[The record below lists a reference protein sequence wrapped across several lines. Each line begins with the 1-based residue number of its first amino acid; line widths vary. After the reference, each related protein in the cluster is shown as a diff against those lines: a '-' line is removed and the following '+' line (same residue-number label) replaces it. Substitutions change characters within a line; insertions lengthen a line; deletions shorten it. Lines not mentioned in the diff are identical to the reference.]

1 MNMQDKQTIII
12 ELVKSL
18 NAGNTSYSQDRV
30 KIAIQQYNQLVDYEI
45 VKGPKVKV

>member
-1 MNMQDKQTIII
+1 MQDKQTIII

-30 KIAIQQYNQLVDYEI
+30 KIQQYNQMVDAGI
-45 VKGPKVKV
+45 IQGGKIN